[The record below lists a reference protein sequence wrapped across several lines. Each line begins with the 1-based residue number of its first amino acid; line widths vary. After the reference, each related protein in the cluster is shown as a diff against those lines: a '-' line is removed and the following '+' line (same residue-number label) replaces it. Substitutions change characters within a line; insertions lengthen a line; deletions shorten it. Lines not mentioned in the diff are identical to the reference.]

1 MGGINNEKTHLDFV
15 WSVGVTV
22 ALQVS
27 GVSHTGEAL
36 PGEKV
41 RFLHAPMETIHRTN
55 EDNFGG
61 FMKTSDRI
69 LAGLGIGLVTGGI
82 AAVNDGSFAFIA
94 GWVAIGFGCG
104 MSFDFVCDWF
114 GV

>member
-41 RFLHAPMETIHRTN
+41 RFLHAPMEVIKSELYLPERRTS
-55 EDNFGG
+55 E
-61 FMKTSDRI
+61 
-69 LAGLGIGLVTGGI
+69 
-82 AAVNDGSFAFIA
+82 
-94 GWVAIGFGCG
+94 
-104 MSFDFVCDWF
+104 
-114 GV
+114 